1 MTNTQHTHLWQ
12 RNYYEHVIRDERDYQ
27 AIYDYILT
35 NPQNWDKDEENQA
48 IYRCTI
54 GWISHE
60 PEGGMMT
67 NMHLQKHKCP
77 QYFITILLIFSFL
90 AGMLSSCDAVTNGVR
105 IEITSTVEN
114 PATEELTLVP
124 ETEVAT
130 EMPTITLTSEPTV
143 TSTEIPTATVEATSA
158 RFSKE
163 YPTLWRES
171 YTAKVGEM
179 EIPID
184 IGLTYSIMH
193 RPSEP
198 ITEIHIAKDVVDMVG
213 DYFMHTCFWRYTQLM
228 DHPDVTYEQ
237 YLELVAKGEGKV
249 EFAAFDNDRN
259 DQERAEN
266 TLVDPS
272 KGFSLTF
279 ADEDFRINMNSL
291 YSVDFIN
298 SQEKIIMISQIKSK
312 SILDCK
318 NGVDESVFDTC
329 LSVDVLRSME
339 KIFYVFGGAENRC
352 LILSTTDKSRQYVE
366 FCGDFNPPVLLQ
378 NYKKPLENELNLRY
392 ENDGEDLFTVK
403 QN

>member
-1 MTNTQHTHLWQ
+1 MMTNT
-12 RNYYEHVIRDERDYQ
+12 R
-27 AIYDYILT
+27 
-35 NPQNWDKDEENQA
+35 
-48 IYRCTI
+48 
-54 GWISHE
+54 
-60 PEGGMMT
+60 
-67 NMHLQKHKCP
+67 LQKHKAP
-77 QYFITILLIFSFL
+77 QYLITILFIISIL
-90 AGMLSSCDAVTNGVR
+90 AGMLSSCGTVTNR
-105 IEITSTVEN
+105 AEIELTPTVEN
-114 PATEELTLVP
+114 QATEELTLVP

-130 EMPTITLTSEPTV
+130 QMPTIITLTSEPTE
-143 TSTEIPTATVEATSA
+143 TQTPEPTKTVEATSA

-193 RPSEP
+193 RTSEP

-228 DHPDVTYEQ
+228 DHPEVTYEQ

-249 EFAAFDNDRN
+249 EFAAFDNDRD

-279 ADEDFRINMNSL
+279 ADEDLRINMNTN
-291 YSVDFIN
+291 YSVDFVN
-298 SQEKIIMISQIKSK
+298 SHGKIMMISNMESE
-312 SILDCK
+312 ILLFQKETYAIELKPNTILANNLYRCI
-318 NGVDESVFDTC
+318 S
-329 LSVDVLRSME
+329 R
-339 KIFYVFGGAENRC
+339 IFNIFGGGENRC
-352 LILSTTDKSRQYVE
+352 LLLSTTDESRFYFE
-366 FCGDFNPPVLLQ
+366 FCGEFNAPIVLQ
-378 NYKKPLENELNLRY
+378 NYKKPLHNELILRN
-392 ENDGEDLFTVK
+392 ENGDEQIFIVK